1 MDSNSLN
8 FYELPKKISLLASS
22 FAGGASGYPLCF
34 EKFTNEKK
42 RIISKRNLNSI
53 RIANKKMISATK
65 TKYFLPYAGFFTES
79 ANRISYKK
87 E

>member
-1 MDSNSLN
+1 MSCLKK
-8 FYELPKKISLLASS
+8 FHFWHHLLPEELRVIHCVSKNLQM
-22 FAGGASGYPLCF
+22 
-34 EKFTNEKK
+34 KK

-79 ANRISYKK
+79 ANRDKFIKK